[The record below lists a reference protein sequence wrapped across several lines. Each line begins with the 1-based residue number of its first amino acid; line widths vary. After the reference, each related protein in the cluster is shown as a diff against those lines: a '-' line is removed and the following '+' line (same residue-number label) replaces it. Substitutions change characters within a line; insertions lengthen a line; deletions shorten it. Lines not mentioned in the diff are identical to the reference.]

1 MAPLLLQSALP
12 SVSCLSV
19 IRVGFYFVDIP
30 PWIISRTTCSG
41 NKRNYSTLVKNVTKW
56 KHHVR
61 FCQPVSELLSTSYCV
76 KNSTDYRL
84 QLADTFRSSFV
95 ILRMYIML
103 LIATLHL
110 HFATNYQLLT
120 TYTPHEK
127 IIKLWMQLLQSLT
140 TRIGRTQNTK

>member
-84 QLADTFRSSFV
+84 QLADIPFV
-95 ILRMYIML
+95 FCYTKNVHYVANSNITS
-103 LIATLHL
+103 TLCNKLSIINHL
-110 HFATNYQLLT
+110 HPTWKDNLIVDATVAISHN
-120 TYTPHEK
+120 
-127 IIKLWMQLLQSLT
+127 
-140 TRIGRTQNTK
+140 QNRKDSEY